1 MYVPTLWED
10 EVVEYPYRYK
20 ETQND
25 DGSIEH
31 VPDPGEIFSQGT
43 PQSATNFNHLERF
56 GTFMAIEMANET
68 LRMLMSTRR
77 ELEGIVGEKLEVTLT
92 NSQDY
97 PFNNSVK
104 SVQLPES
111 RNNKDYTIEAEVVS
125 RTGGSVGEI
134 VFSDKLLNGFKVAYT
149 GSASQVVLNL
159 YVRGGI

>member
-10 EVVEYPYRYK
+10 EVVEHPYRYK

-43 PQSATNFNHLERF
+43 PQSATNFNH
-56 GTFMAIEMANET
+56 

-125 RTGGSVGEI
+125 RTGGAVGEI

>member
-10 EVVEYPYRYK
+10 EVVEHPYRYK

-31 VPDPGEIFSQGT
+31 VPDPGEVFSEGT

-77 ELEGIVGEKLEVTLT
+77 ELQGIVGEKLEVTLT

-125 RTGGSVGEI
+125 RTGGTVGEI

>member
-10 EVVEYPYRYK
+10 EVVEHPYRYK

-97 PFNNSVK
+97 PFNNSGTTK
-104 SVQLPES
+104 TTPS
-111 RNNKDYTIEAEVVS
+111 RQRS
-125 RTGGSVGEI
+125 
-134 VFSDKLLNGFKVAYT
+134 
-149 GSASQVVLNL
+149 
-159 YVRGGI
+159 

>member
-1 MYVPTLWED
+1 MYIPTLWED

-20 ETQND
+20 ETENP

-31 VPDPGEIFSQGT
+31 TPDPGEVFSEGT
-43 PQSATNFNHLERF
+43 PQSANNFNHLERF

-68 LRMLMSTRR
+68 LRMLLSTRR
-77 ELEGIVGEKLEVTLT
+77 KLEGIVGEKIQVTLT

-97 PFNNSVK
+97 PFNNSIK
-104 SVQLPES
+104 TVQLPES

-125 RTGGSVGEI
+125 RTGGAVGDIE
-134 VFSDKLLNGFKVAYT
+134 FTDKLVNGFKVAFT
-149 GSASQVVLNL
+149 GSASQVILNL